1 MSEMKNTVG
10 GRDGRL
16 DVTEE
21 KISELEVIAIE
32 ATENETESKKVQKV
46 KWSIYELYNNFKR
59 SNICVM
65 KTLEGERRGKKNIWR
80 NNCQIISK
88 LGEN

>member
-10 GRDGRL
+10 GRYSRL

-32 ATENETESKKVQKV
+32 AIENETESKKIQKV
-46 KWSIYELYNNFKR
+46 K
-59 SNICVM
+59 
-65 KTLEGERRGKKNIWR
+65 
-80 NNCQIISK
+80 
-88 LGEN
+88 